1 MKIKEVAEYFKLP
14 SETIRY
20 WESVKILSSIQRDES
35 GYREYTQQDIDWI
48 RYVKCLREIGVPIE
62 RIQEYISL
70 SKGENTVEKRKQ
82 ILEEQRAQLIEKTR
96 ELNQAIELVNH
107 KIDNYTTLLLPHEEK
122 LKVESK
128 LKEK

>member
-14 SETIRY
+14 PETIRY
-20 WESVKILSSIQRDES
+20 WEIMKIIPSIQRNES

-48 RYVKCLREIGVPIE
+48 RYVKCIREIGVPIE
-62 RIQEYISL
+62 RIQEYTSL

-96 ELNQAIELVNH
+96 ELNHALELVNH
-107 KIDNYTTLLLPHEEK
+107 KIDNYTALLLPNEEN
-122 LKVESK
+122 
-128 LKEK
+128 